1 MTLLLHFLFNGVF
14 DASQQLLGNRTSETA
29 QSVDTVCLLLG
40 CQAVHQGCERLIDDR
55 KVVVLCGFHIA
66 AVQHFIEYR
75 QLIQLQCQ
83 LRILTQHWQKPVKG
97 LIVSS
102 SPQHSSPRRLV
113 KDAGGMALSRNAIIG
128 IVKERCDGFG
138 VALLILPHQN
148 RAALGGSIG
157 VSQVENVE
165 EAVVS
170 PNVRDGD
177 AMRTG
182 ANTPPE
188 GMVPLV
194 KRRSSGDVGILGID
208 KSLLPEAV
216 LVQPGLCAQE
226 PQISGRVG
234 ATSQPPTHKFR

>member
-1 MTLLLHFLFNGVF
+1 MG
-14 DASQQLLGNRTSETA
+14 R
-29 QSVDTVCLLLG
+29 
-40 CQAVHQGCERLIDDR
+40 
-55 KVVVLCGFHIA
+55 
-66 AVQHFIEYR
+66 
-75 QLIQLQCQ
+75 
-83 LRILTQHWQKPVKG
+83 
-97 LIVSS
+97 
-102 SPQHSSPRRLV
+102 
-113 KDAGGMALSRNAIIG
+113 
-128 IVKERCDGFG
+128 
-138 VALLILPHQN
+138 
-148 RAALGGSIG
+148 SIG

-170 PNVRDGD
+170 PNVWDGD